1 MHAYVDIVLF
11 FFFSFCR
18 PSPPGD
24 ADPKAFVLGV
34 SKKEQ
39 LIQQELLAVN
49 RFLYCRGLK
58 VIGQGDEVQTHRR
71 AVVNGAIFSCAQWS
85 KSKLKNSYTIQ
96 YEDAKG
102 STQFGEIQRFLVLKG
117 HNVAI
122 VKNLAVNGSLV
133 SPISS
138 SSELLNNFADSGVL
152 VHHIVVTKR
161 SNIYFCIPLCRIK
174 RMCILVSTSGDNMLT
189 LSTFPNLVEH
199 D

>member
-1 MHAYVDIVLF
+1 MLTL
-11 FFFSFCR
+11 FFSFCR
-18 PSPPGD
+18 PSPPGG

-34 SKKEQ
+34 SKKE
-39 LIQQELLAVN
+39 LLTQQELLAVN
-49 RFLYCRGLK
+49 RFLFCRGLT
-58 VIGQGDEVQTHRR
+58 VIGQGDEVETHRR
-71 AVVNGAIFSCAQWS
+71 AVVNGTIFSCARWS
-85 KSKLKNSYTIQ
+85 RSKLKNSYTVQ

-117 HNVAI
+117 CHVAVI
-122 VKNLAVNGSLV
+122 ANLALHGSLV
-133 SPISS
+133 SPIAS

-161 SNIYFCIPLCRIK
+161 SNISFCIPLCRIK
-174 RMCILVSTSGDNMLT
+174 RMCIVVRTSGDNMLT

>member
-1 MHAYVDIVLF
+1 M
-11 FFFSFCR
+11 
-18 PSPPGD
+18 
-24 ADPKAFVLGV
+24 
-34 SKKEQ
+34 
-39 LIQQELLAVN
+39 LAVN

-117 HNVAI
+117 HNVA
-122 VKNLAVNGSLV
+122 VVTNLAVNGSLV
-133 SPISS
+133 SPIKS

-152 VHHIVVTKR
+152 VRHIVVTKR
-161 SNIYFCIPLCRIK
+161 SDIYFCIPLCRIK
-174 RMCILVSTSGDNMLT
+174 RMCMVVSTSGDNMLT